1 MNQYAPTRRI
11 LLDISVVP
19 VDEVGNKYDIRQ
31 GCLG

>member
-1 MNQYAPTRRI
+1 MHPHAEL